1 MSNESKIFLTRK
13 LRNVI
18 IKVCQKRQKIK
29 KEVNKMNKVKI
40 NKVKAFREAL
50 NKSQSEMA
58 ILLNISQGTYC
69 KKERR
74 RKFSDKEKIILTNYF
89 KENFPNESLESIFF

>member
-1 MSNESKIFLTRK
+1 M
-13 LRNVI
+13 NV
-18 IKVCQKRQKIK
+18 
-29 KEVNKMNKVKI
+29 VKI

-50 NKSQSEMA
+50 NKSQYEMA

-74 RKFSDKEKIILTNYF
+74 RKFTDDEKIILTNYF
-89 KENFPNESLESIFF
+89 KKNFPNETLESIFF